1 VKIAPLTQAP
11 HTLRGIQEMLGLSR
25 SAVSRLIAHGFV
37 SPSRGPRNEYRFSFR
52 DVVLLRTAH
61 KLQLAEI
68 PTRKIVRALQ
78 RLKATLPAELPLSG
92 LRITAV
98 GSQVAVHEHGSR
110 WEAETGQLLMD
121 FDVAAKRGAISF
133 VERARRE
140 KPGPIPASPDA
151 LFVQAE
157 TLEAT
162 DAGAAEGIYRRLL
175 DAAPAHTDASLN
187 LGALLIESGRHAE
200 AVALYDIALAHRPDS
215 ALLHFNRA
223 VALEDLERYRDA
235 LLAYDR
241 CLTLDSDFGDA
252 HFNAARL
259 HDHLGDK
266 KGAIRHFSA
275 YRRLQDK

>member
-1 VKIAPLTQAP
+1 MNAPPEAP

-61 KLQLAEI
+61 RLQQADI

-92 LRITAV
+92 LRITAI
-98 GSQVAVHEHGSR
+98 GSEIAVHERESR
-110 WEAETGQLLMD
+110 WEAESGQLLMD
-121 FDVAAKRGAISF
+121 FDVAPVRGAVAF
-133 VERARRE
+133 VERGPAEAPALVESSAELLFAR
-140 KPGPIPASPDA
+140 
-151 LFVQAE
+151 AE
-157 TLEAT
+157 ALEAS
-162 DAGAAEGIYRRLL
+162 DPGAAERSYRRLL
-175 DAAPAHTDASLN
+175 DIAPAHADGYLN
-187 LGALLIESGRHAE
+187 LGALLCESGRCAE
-200 AVALYDIALAHRPDS
+200 AVALYDTALGYCPDA

-223 VALEDLERYRDA
+223 VALEDLERLRDA

-241 CLTLDSDFGDA
+241 CLTLDPRLGDA
-252 HFNAARL
+252 HFNVARL

-266 KGAIRHFSA
+266 QKAIRHFSA

>member
-1 VKIAPLTQAP
+1 VKAPPPPAP

-25 SAVSRLIAHGFV
+25 SAVARLIAHGFV

-61 KLQLAEI
+61 KLQQADI

-78 RLKATLPAELPLSG
+78 RLKGTLPAELPLSG

-98 GSQVAVHEHGSR
+98 GSEVAVHERGSR
-110 WEAETGQLLMD
+110 WAAESGQLLMD
-121 FDVAAKRGAISF
+121 FEVAALRGSVAF
-133 VERARRE
+133 VER
-140 KPGPIPASPDA
+140 GPQEAPA
-151 LFVQAE
+151 LVQASAE
-157 TLEAT
+157 SLFAQAEALEAG
-162 DAGAAEGIYRRLL
+162 DPAAAERLYRRLL
-175 DAAPAHTDASLN
+175 DVAPTHADGYLN
-187 LGALLIESGRHAE
+187 LGALLCESGRCAE
-200 AVALYDIALAHRPDS
+200 AVALYDEALAHCPDG

-241 CLTLDSDFGDA
+241 CLTLDPGVGDA

-259 HDHLGDK
+259 HDHLGEQQH
-266 KGAIRHFSA
+266 AIRHFSA
-275 YRRLQDK
+275 YRRLQGK